1 MTTHR
6 AVSKL
11 VLPTVCV
18 LIAGASGQAQDN
30 CHLVGTVSD
39 ATSAPLQGV
48 SVLLNSLDRVFQ
60 TRSNAAGIFRFE
72 HVPGG
77 FYELDLSAPG
87 FAKRTL
93 PVDLR
98 NASQSLAIV
107 LKVGSMPDMNY
118 CGPHP
123 SIAYGSPRAIRPQ
136 LIGII
141 QDYDSHQPISKVE
154 IAVWRASQQVSMRS
168 SDKAGKFAFIDLSAG
183 YYDLRISRPGYWTED
198 VKRLL
203 LPRENDV
210 TVNISILKR
219 SRIVV
224 CQ

>member
-1 MTTHR
+1 MC
-6 AVSKL
+6 L
-11 VLPTVCV
+11 LM
-18 LIAGASGQAQDN
+18 AGASGQAQDN
-30 CHLVGTVSD
+30 RRLMGTVSD

-72 HVPGG
+72 DVPSG
-77 FYELDLSAPG
+77 FYELELSAPG
-87 FAKRTL
+87 FVKQTL
-93 PVDLR
+93 PVDLI
-98 NASQSLAIV
+98 NGSQSLAIV

-123 SIAYGSPRAIRPQ
+123 AIAYRPPSAAGPR
-136 LIGII
+136 LDGVI
-141 QDYDSHQPISKVE
+141 QDYYSRKPISKAE
-154 IAVWRASQQVSMRS
+154 IAVWRAGQQVSMRR
-168 SDKAGKFAFIDLSAG
+168 SDKAGKFAFTDLPAG

-198 VKRLL
+198 VKRML
-203 LPRENDV
+203 LPRENGV
-210 TVNISILKR
+210 AVNVPILKR